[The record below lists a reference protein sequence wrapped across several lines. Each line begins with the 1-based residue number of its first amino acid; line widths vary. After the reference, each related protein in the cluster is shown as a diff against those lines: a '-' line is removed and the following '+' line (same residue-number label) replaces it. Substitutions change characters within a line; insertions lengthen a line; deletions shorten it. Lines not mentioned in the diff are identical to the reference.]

1 MLFVVRS
8 PGPTGSVLAEML
20 RENKR
25 LIDKSI
31 REIDRERNSL
41 QTQERKLIDEM
52 KKNAKQGQMVRLR
65 LEFPQPYLHLE
76 CPAVVSPRT
85 CDFKHLCVSHFC

>member
-1 MLFVVRS
+1 VRS
-8 PGPTGSVLAEML
+8 RPGLADVLYVTSVYCHGHGLESERNDAELL

-41 QTQERKLIDEM
+41 QLQERKLIDEM
-52 KKNAKQGQMVRLR
+52 KRNAKNGQMVCIVT
-65 LEFPQPYLHLE
+65 Q
-76 CPAVVSPRT
+76 
-85 CDFKHLCVSHFC
+85 FK